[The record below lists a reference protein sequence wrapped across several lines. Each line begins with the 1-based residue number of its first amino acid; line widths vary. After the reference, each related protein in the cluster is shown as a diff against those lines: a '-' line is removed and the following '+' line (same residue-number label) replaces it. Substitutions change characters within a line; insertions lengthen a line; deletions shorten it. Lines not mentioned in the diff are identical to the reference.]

1 MREALKLKRDMI
13 FVAVLFAALCKVGVS
28 AEELG
33 FELGDCYGRVVSSQ
47 DYKGVPVFLEFGP
60 CW

>member
-1 MREALKLKRDMI
+1 MKRDMI

-47 DYKGVPVFLEFGP
+47 DYKGVPVFLEFGA